1 MAVLGEMQ
9 PDVQVLSGPHWL
21 LMQSALVLQTV
32 PSVFR
37 HLLEVGLSAWPVG
50 QAQALVA
57 CLID

>member
-1 MAVLGEMQ
+1 MQ